1 MEVRVGR
8 RNTQSETSSLFGLTY
23 TKDAIFRASR
33 DTQHVILCLARKSI
47 KPAPLTTFIVDHLH
61 VLSNIH
67 EKQSSI
73 LIKIVVTD

>member
-23 TKDAIFRASR
+23 TKDAVFRASR

-47 KPAPLTTFIVDHLH
+47 KPAPLTTFIVDHVH
-61 VLSNIH
+61 FH
-67 EKQSSI
+67 EKESRI
-73 LIKIVVTD
+73 LIKFVVCDY